1 MLQGMSSV
9 DEKHGFTG
17 TGCSGSCCLKVE
29 GLSVDFGVER
39 VLDDVSL
46 HMHCGEIVALIGPN
60 GAGKSTF
67 LKAVL
72 GQIPYNGQIIFHTA
86 DGSKMTPLIGYV
98 PQNPGFDR
106 GEPVSVQDMFVSF
119 ISRHPVFLPVGKR
132 LRERILVALSRVHAE
147 KLIDRQIGN
156 LSGGELQ
163 RVLLALAL
171 EPIPNI
177 LILDEPTSGI
187 DIDGVRLLTELLD
200 EIRAKYD
207 LSILLSTHDFAMLG
221 RFATKVVLLKHK
233 VLVTGTP
240 KSVFNSKEF
249 EEVFSP
255 QNGRGGVEK

>member
-1 MLQGMSSV
+1 M
-9 DEKHGFTG
+9 DAKHGVAG
-17 TGCSGSCCLKVE
+17 TDCNGSCCLKVE
-29 GLSVDFGVER
+29 ELSVNFGTER
-39 VLDDVSL
+39 VLDNVSL

-72 GQIPYNGQIIFHTA
+72 GQIPYDGKIVFHTA
-86 DGSKMTPLIGYV
+86 DGNKMSPLIGYV

-106 GEPVSVQDMFVSF
+106 GEPVSVQDLFVSF
-119 ISRHPVFLPVGKR
+119 ISHHPVFLPVGKR
-132 LRERILVALSRVHAE
+132 LRNRIYEALGRVHAE

-171 EPIPNI
+171 EPLPNI
-177 LILDEPTSGI
+177 LVLDEPTSGI
-187 DIDGVRLLTELLD
+187 DVDGVRMLTELLD

-233 VLVTGTP
+233 VLITGTP
-240 KSVFNSKEF
+240 KSVFSSKEF
-249 EEVFSP
+249 EEVFTP
-255 QNGRGGVEK
+255 QHKRGGGKE